1 MATSNPG
8 NYKLPEYSSIYF
20 PNSDDNLVS
29 RLLSVLTKMQ
39 VVVYLLQGTI
49 SIIITLPLF
58 RVQLCLKQLKNR
70 IYMYLTNMFSFCSL
84 MLYYFRS
91 MSKSHLHMI
100 EMLKDQLVLVGQLI
114 LFDRD
119 STSTYCKSTSTVYG
133 KFVSHSWQGR

>member
-8 NYKLPEYSSIYF
+8 NYKLPEYGSIYF

-100 EMLKDQLVLVGQLI
+100 EMLKDQLVLVG
-114 LFDRD
+114 
-119 STSTYCKSTSTVYG
+119 
-133 KFVSHSWQGR
+133 